1 VRRSEISEGEPERLS
16 REQLRGRNRCPSALV
31 TYRST
36 VVIAAQVHSS
46 VRRSIETARQ
56 SSQHSCRCAAALM
69 RVAWHWGQL
78 RI

>member
-1 VRRSEISEGEPERLS
+1 MVVRIQGDTREEGARFVDKTDA
-16 REQLRGRNRCPSALV
+16 PSALV

-36 VVIAAQVHSS
+36 VVIAAQSHSI